1 MGINYEQH
9 LENEYYDWLNSAE
22 SKFSINDAFHFAFE
36 AAYVDRQA
44 GYTAK
49 DYLKSFNLIYLD
61 DDLNWGI
68 ATSLV
73 AKYLFFTASQVTGVC
88 Q

>member
-36 AAYVDRQA
+36 AAYADRQA

-49 DYLKSFNLIYLD
+49 DYLKSFNLICLE

-73 AKYLFFTASQVTGVC
+73 AKHLFFTASQVTGVC

>member
-73 AKYLFFTASQVTGVC
+73 AKHLFFTASQVTGVC

>member
-36 AAYVDRQA
+36 AAYADRQA

-49 DYLKSFNLIYLD
+49 DYLKSFNLIYLE

-73 AKYLFFTASQVTGVC
+73 AKHLFFTACQLTGAC

>member
-9 LENEYYDWLNSAE
+9 LEDEYYDWLE
-22 SKFSINDAFHFAFE
+22 STETKFSINDSFHFAFE
-36 AAYVDRQA
+36 AAYSDRQS
-44 GYTAK
+44 GYTVQ
-49 DYLKSFNLIYLD
+49 DYLRSFNLIYIN

-73 AKYLFFTASQVTGVC
+73 AKHLFFMATKISGAC